1 MQIIGIRMRKAG
13 RIFFFEPNEEELA
26 KGDWVLVD
34 TSRGL
39 ECGKIVVGPREL
51 LVDEKV
57 ETEPGLPLKRMYRKA
72 FEDDLKQLAR
82 NQAEEKYAFEI
93 CQNKIKERELPM
105 KLINVE
111 STFDFNKLIFFFTSD
126 GRVDFRDLVRDLASI
141 FRTRIELRQV
151 GVRDQAKCLGGMGGC
166 GRPLCC
172 ASFLG
177 DFIQVSIRMAKD
189 QNLSLN
195 PTKISGVCGRLMCC
209 LKYEND
215 LYCENR
221 PRTNIIFRPR
231 PGIRVVVADGEGKV
245 VAVSFSRRNATILLD
260 TNKTVVAGWE
270 DILPVNAEDFEA
282 AEEPMQIET
291 PKPVEKPPRKL
302 ERPPRRE
309 RPRRMEAYS
318 RRYNRSDKIERNT
331 RPERPPKS
339 RGDRTR
345 RNSKRNYKK

>member
-1 MQIIGIRMRKAG
+1 MQIIGIRIRKAG
-13 RIFFFEPNEEELA
+13 RIFFFEPSEEELE

-51 LVDEKV
+51 LADEKI
-57 ETEPGLPLKRMYRKA
+57 ETEPGLPLRKIYRKA
-72 FEDDLKQLAR
+72 YEDDLKQLAR
-82 NQAEEKYAFEI
+82 NQAEEKYAFEV
-93 CQNKIKERELPM
+93 CQSKIKERELPM

-111 STFDFNKLIFFFTSD
+111 STFDFNKIIFFFTAD

-177 DFIQVSIRMAKD
+177 DFIPVSIRMAKD

-209 LKYEND
+209 LKYEDD
-215 LYCENR
+215 LYCENL
-221 PRTNIIFRPR
+221 PRTNVMFRPR
-231 PGIRVVVADGEGKV
+231 NGSRVVVADGEGKV
-245 VAVSFSRRNATILLD
+245 VAVNFSRRNATILLD
-260 TNKTVVAGWE
+260 TNKTVVASWE

-282 AEEPMQIET
+282 IEEPAQKPSVEPP
-291 PKPVEKPPRKL
+291 PKP
-302 ERPPRRE
+302 ERPPRHE
-309 RPRRMEAYS
+309 RPRKADTFN
-318 RRYNRSDKIERNT
+318 RRYNRSESVDRKNRSQ
-331 RPERPPKS
+331 RPQKS
-339 RGDRTR
+339 RGNKTR
-345 RNSKRNYKK
+345 RNTKRNYKK